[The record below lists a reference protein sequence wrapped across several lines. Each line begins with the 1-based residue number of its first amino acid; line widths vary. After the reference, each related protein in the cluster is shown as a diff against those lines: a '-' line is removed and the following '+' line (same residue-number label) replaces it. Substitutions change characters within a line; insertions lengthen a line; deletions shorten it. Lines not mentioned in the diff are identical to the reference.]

1 MRSDLAWA
9 LRSLGP
15 AAELVRVKLVQNN
28 GHVVLHAIEV
38 MNRGVRRKLVLR
50 RYIDLEWLQ
59 LEPDLAE
66 REARVLQL
74 LEHADGIRAPRLVAV
89 DPYGEQLGWPTILMT
104 RLPGREQWVPPSIER
119 FAAVAPQ
126 IHALPAAP
134 GFRSYRP
141 YYDFSTMKP
150 PDWSSQPKLWE
161 RAYAVAEGAK
171 VDLAASCFI
180 QRDHHAG
187 NVLWSYGRVS
197 GVVDWVEA
205 CLGPPA
211 VDFAHARVNLVA
223 QIGMSAVRRYAR
235 CPDVTID
242 PLWDVVDACDCGSD
256 GLPGPNA
263 RAGLE
268 SFVAEALAELG

>member
-1 MRSDLAWA
+1 M
-9 LRSLGP
+9 
-15 AAELVRVKLVQNN
+15 KLVQNN
-28 GHVVLHAIEV
+28 GHVVLHALEV
-38 MNRGVRRKLVLR
+38 MNRGVRRKLMLR
-50 RYIDLEWLQ
+50 RYVDLAWLQ

-66 REARVLQL
+66 REARILQL
-74 LEHADGIRAPRLVAV
+74 LELTDDLRAPKLVAV
-89 DPYGEQLGWPTILMT
+89 DPYGKELGWPTLLMT

-126 IHALPAAP
+126 IHAVPVPA
-134 GFRSYRP
+134 GFRQYRP

-161 RAYAVAEGAK
+161 RAYAVAEKAT
-171 VDLAASCFI
+171 VDSASSCFI

-205 CLGPPA
+205 CVGPPA
-211 VDFAHARVNLVA
+211 VDYARARVNLAARVD
-223 QIGMSAVRRYAR
+223 MSAVRRYAR
-235 CPDVTID
+235 CRDVAVD
-242 PLWDVVDACDCGSD
+242 PVWDVVDACDCGSD

-268 SFVAEALAELG
+268 SFVADALSELG